1 MNLDVKKSCEET
13 YNECEKII
21 LYKICKDVKNEKPL
35 CYADTFVEYYIIYY
49 IIIIIIL
56 YYYIIIMSVV
66 T

>member
-13 YNECEKII
+13 YSECEKII

-35 CYADTFVEYYIIYY
+35 CYADTFVEYYIIILLYYYNYY
-49 IIIIIIL
+49 IIL
-56 YYYIIIMSVV
+56 LSYIFE